1 MSRKIDGI
9 TVSILLLVLSD
20 VTSQSQY
27 GLLLTDK
34 WNAVLTEVTVTFYRR
49 LTASRWHFGNDD

>member
-34 WNAVLTEVTVTFYRR
+34 
-49 LTASRWHFGNDD
+49 